1 MKKIIVITLLVTTL
15 ACKKEIKAQESVVEK
30 DAATEKKESNKKIKV
45 LNLGVFH
52 MGYTSDANSTEYD
65 ETAEKSKKE
74 IAKVNQLLAKFKPT
88 IILVEDE
95 PKDQQELITNYQMYL
110 KDQSAKTT
118 YEGNEIKL
126 IGFEIGR
133 LAGVKRIY
141 GIDHHMGYNY
151 NQGGLAKELN
161 AKKYFQTMK
170 TLQQLES
177 AVDLDI
183 KSVGLK
189 KVLSILNTTLAY
201 DFLINY
207 NADALIYVN
216 SKNGFEGV
224 DEAAKFYHRN
234 LRMFAN
240 INKIEMD
247 ANDRILIISG
257 ATHAAFFQK
266 LFFRSYIYELESV
279 HDYLN

>member
-1 MKKIIVITLLVTTL
+1 M
-15 ACKKEIKAQESVVEK
+15 AQEKANSIIRN
-30 DAATEKKESNKKIKV
+30 SNQKIKV
-45 LNLGVFH
+45 LNIGVFH
-52 MGYTSDANSTEYD
+52 MGETSDATSTEYD
-65 ETAEKSKKE
+65 EAAEKSKKE
-74 IAKVNQLLAKFKPT
+74 ITEVNQLIAKFKPT

-95 PKDQQELITNYQMYL
+95 PKDQEELVSNYEMYL
-110 KDQSAKTT
+110 KNQSAKTT
-118 YEGNEIKL
+118 YDGNEIKL
-126 IGFEIGR
+126 MGFEIGR
-133 LAGVKRIY
+133 IAGVKRIY
-141 GIDHHMGYNY
+141 GIDHRMGYNY
-151 NQGGLAKELN
+151 NQGALAKELN
-161 AKKYFQTMK
+161 AKKYFQTMM

-177 AVDLDI
+177 SVDMDV

-207 NADALIYVN
+207 NADALTYVN
-216 SKNGFEGV
+216 SENGFEGV

-247 ANDRILIISG
+247 ENDRVLIISG

-266 LFFRSYIYELESV
+266 FFSRSYIYELESV
-279 HDYLN
+279 NDYLE